1 MEENKQTL
9 YYDELLSIL
18 PDGVII
24 FDVGGEVI
32 QLNQQALTE
41 LHVHPSVNEILPLP
55 ANHLFKL
62 LNKKEDILSTIL
74 QKICQGEK
82 TYSLPEHTF
91 MQEQVDYTQFP
102 IRGEFATI
110 REEGKLKKI
119 LFFFRN
125 ITVELT
131 QEYILNTALQRTR
144 IYPWYYDISRSEF
157 TLDDRYFEHLGI
169 PAGENNTLTMEEYVN
184 MIHPD
189 DRQTMTDA
197 FVVQLSGNTTF
208 DKTVPFRLR
217 RGDGT
222 WEWFEGQSTYIA
234 NISGHPYRLVGICL
248 SIQEY
253 KDIENTLIEARKKAE
268 ESDRLKMAF
277 LANMSHEI
285 RTPLNAIVG
294 FSDVIGSSYDELSEE
309 ERADFVRLIS
319 VNSEHL
325 LRLIDDILDLSKI
338 ESDTIKFTFTDCS
351 LKSLMIDIE
360 KEQAVKSTSEID
372 IRAILPDED
381 VYINTDATRL
391 KQVVCNFIN
400 NARKFTEKGYI
411 HFGYTVDSIHAD
423 SVHVF
428 VEDTGSGIPQEC
440 QKEIFDRFYKVDTFK
455 QGTGLGLSICKT
467 IAEHLQGEI
476 SVESEVGKG
485 SCFIWCSPAIQKASR
500 RLVASIFLW
509 SDTGMLLKKLIEERD
524 VIESQGQSYVF
535 HRLIA

>member
-24 FDVGGEVI
+24 FDLSGEVI

-41 LHVHPSVNEILPLP
+41 LHVHSSVNEILPLP
-55 ANHLFKL
+55 TNHLFKL

-131 QEYILNTALQRTR
+131 QEYILNTALQRTK

-157 TLDDRYFEHLGI
+157 TLDDRYFEYLGI
-169 PAGENNTLTMEEYVN
+169 PTGENNTLTMDEYVN

-208 DKTVPFRLR
+208 DRTVPFRLR

-351 LKSLMIDIE
+351 LKSLMMDIE

-372 IRAILPDED
+372 IRAILPDEE
-381 VYINTDATRL
+381 VYINTDPTRL

-411 HFGYTVDSIHAD
+411 HFGYAVDSIHAD
-423 SVHVF
+423 SVHIF

-440 QKEIFDRFYKVDTFK
+440 QKEIFARFYKVDTFK

-467 IAEHLQGEI
+467 IVEHLQGEI

-485 SCFIWCSPAIQKASR
+485 SRFSVTLPFI
-500 RLVASIFLW
+500 RLAE
-509 SDTGMLLKKLIEERD
+509 D
-524 VIESQGQSYVF
+524 
-535 HRLIA
+535 

>member
-9 YYDELLSIL
+9 YNDELLNIL

-24 FDVGGEVI
+24 FDINGEVI
-32 QLNQQALTE
+32 QLNQQALAE
-41 LHVHPSVNEILPLP
+41 LHVHPSVNEMVPLP
-55 ANHLFKL
+55 TNRLFKL
-62 LNKKEDILSTIL
+62 LNKKENILSMIL
-74 QKICQGEK
+74 ERIHQGEK
-82 TYSLPEHTF
+82 AYSLPEHTF

-110 REEGKLKKI
+110 QEEGNLKKI

-144 IYPWYYDISRSEF
+144 IYPWYYDINRSEF

-169 PAGENNTLTMEEYVN
+169 PSGENNTLTMEEYVN
-184 MIHPD
+184 LIHPD
-189 DRQTMTDA
+189 DRKAMADA
-197 FVVQLSGNTTF
+197 FVVQLSGSITF
-208 DKTVPFRLR
+208 DKAIPFRLR

-294 FSDVIGSSYDELSEE
+294 FSDVIGSTYDELSEE
-309 ERADFVRLIS
+309 ERTDFVRLIS
-319 VNSEHL
+319 INSEHL
-325 LRLIDDILDLSKI
+325 VRLIDDVLDLSKI
-338 ESDTIKFTFTDCS
+338 ESNTIKFTFTDCS
-351 LKSLMIDIE
+351 LRSLMMDIE
-360 KEQAVKSTSEID
+360 KEQGMKPVSEIE
-372 IRAILPDED
+372 IRALLPSED

-400 NARKFTEKGYI
+400 NARKFTDKGHI
-411 HFGYTVDSIHAD
+411 HFGYAVDPVNAD
-423 SVHVF
+423 SVNIF
-428 VEDTGSGIPQEC
+428 VEDTGSGIPREC

-467 IAEHLQGEI
+467 IVEHLQGDI
-476 SVESEVGKG
+476 SVESEMGRG
-485 SCFIWCSPAIQKASR
+485 SRFTVILP
-500 RLVASIFLW
+500 F
-509 SDTGMLLKKLIEERD
+509 ERQA
-524 VIESQGQSYVF
+524 VN
-535 HRLIA
+535 

>member
-1 MEENKQTL
+1 MEANGQTL
-9 YYDELLSIL
+9 YNDDLLNIL

-24 FDVGGEVI
+24 LDINREVI

-41 LHVHPSVNEILPLP
+41 LHVHSSVNALMPLP
-55 ANHLFKL
+55 TNKIFKL

-74 QKICQGEK
+74 EEIHQGK
-82 TYSLPEHTF
+82 KVYSLPEHTF

-102 IRGEFATI
+102 IRGEFATMEN
-110 REEGKLKKI
+110 EEGEKII

-189 DRQTMTDA
+189 DRQTMADA

-294 FSDVIGSSYDELSEE
+294 FSDVIGSTYDELSEE

-319 VNSEHL
+319 INSEHL
-325 LRLIDDILDLSKI
+325 VRLIDDILDLSKI
-338 ESDTIKFTFTDCS
+338 ESNTIKFTYSNYS
-351 LKSLMIDIE
+351 LKSIMKDIE
-360 KEQAVKSTSEID
+360 KEQVVKNVPEIE
-372 IRAILPDED
+372 IKAILPDD
-381 VYINTDATRL
+381 DIYITTDATRL
-391 KQVVCNFIN
+391 KQVICNFIN
-400 NARKFTEKGYI
+400 NARKFTEEGYI
-411 HFGYTVDSIHAD
+411 HFGFMVNPENDD
-423 SVHVF
+423 SVCLF
-428 VEDTGSGIPQEC
+428 VEDTGEGIPQEC
-440 QKEIFDRFYKVDTFK
+440 QKEIFDRFYKVNTFK

-467 IAEHLQGEI
+467 IVEHLQGSI
-476 SVESEVGKG
+476 SVVSEVGRG
-485 SCFIWCSPAIQKASR
+485 SSFTVTLPLEKQPVEA
-500 RLVASIFLW
+500 
-509 SDTGMLLKKLIEERD
+509 
-524 VIESQGQSYVF
+524 
-535 HRLIA
+535 